1 MVKNVVAVLR
11 EAGAAALC
19 VGELTTPS
27 VCVYIYKKGC
37 KKKGNWLER
46 AMTEEKSLEC
56 KPCRD
61 RQPFSTLGTLVVVLD
76 EQSQSEARGEA
87 LGRPS
92 SFAVPSSGENAK
104 HKKRNKSFCQS
115 SRKVTV
121 HQPAGM
127 FVIEFR
133 TDRKSV
139 V

>member
-27 VCVYIYKKGC
+27 VCVCIYIKRGA

-61 RQPFSTLGTLVVVLD
+61 RQPFSTRSTLVVVLD
-76 EQSQSEARGEA
+76 E
-87 LGRPS
+87 
-92 SFAVPSSGENAK
+92 
-104 HKKRNKSFCQS
+104 
-115 SRKVTV
+115 
-121 HQPAGM
+121 
-127 FVIEFR
+127 
-133 TDRKSV
+133 
-139 V
+139 